1 MNKLSKRSIDKIL
14 LFLNDK
20 EFNYVTLSKREVKI
34 LFHIYQNAT
43 SEIFEL
49 EQEKDILQH
58 QLEEKDK
65 VIEDAINY
73 IKNSGRKILIEI
85 DEILEILERGK
96 NGMDN

>member
-49 EQEKDILQH
+49 EQEKDILKH
-58 QLEEKDK
+58 QIEEKDK

>member
-34 LFHIYQNAT
+34 LFYIYQNPT
-43 SEIFEL
+43 SEMFEL

-58 QLEEKDK
+58 QLEQSK
-65 VIEDAINY
+65 NF
-73 IKNSGRKILIEI
+73 IKMIKKESYQSSVTGICDVALKELG
-85 DEILEILERGK
+85 DLDG
-96 NGMDN
+96 